1 MPSEIT
7 IGGVT
12 FKVKIVK
19 SNPVDADRRHVMGTI
34 SHINQEIC
42 IDGSTGHDYQGVTFW
57 HEVLHAIFNAMN
69 VGNRHVDVDEDFI
82 DTLAGFV
89 YQVYRQL
96 ECSGDSCV
104 QGDVD
109 ERIGGTTD

>member
-1 MPSEIT
+1 MSNS
-7 IGGVT
+7 
-12 FKVKIVK
+12 
-19 SNPVDADRRHVMGTI
+19 SNP
-34 SHINQEIC
+34 
-42 IDGSTGHDYQGVTFW
+42 
-57 HEVLHAIFNAMN
+57 
-69 VGNRHVDVDEDFI
+69 RHVDVDEDFI